1 MAPPSGYVDGG
12 LTVIE
17 PQGVTVG
24 RIVDALEGNKVRRD
38 LECRTPSERDSSGEG
53 NESTGDV
60 VELTPYQDPES
71 TLLELCDNVR
81 LHRLH
86 LVNMVPQ
93 RRGLEQISQWHS
105 DILTN
110 GMIRKGLS
118 QNAFRRGVAYEG

>member
-24 RIVDALEGNKVRRD
+24 RIVDALEGNKVQRD
-38 LECRTPSERDSSGEG
+38 LECRTPSERDSSGEE

-71 TLLELCDNVR
+71 TLLCDHVR
-81 LHRLH
+81 LHLI
-86 LVNMVPQ
+86 NMVFPKEEDWS
-93 RRGLEQISQWHS
+93 RFH
-105 DILTN
+105 N
-110 GMIRKGLS
+110 GTPTS
-118 QNAFRRGVAYEG
+118 